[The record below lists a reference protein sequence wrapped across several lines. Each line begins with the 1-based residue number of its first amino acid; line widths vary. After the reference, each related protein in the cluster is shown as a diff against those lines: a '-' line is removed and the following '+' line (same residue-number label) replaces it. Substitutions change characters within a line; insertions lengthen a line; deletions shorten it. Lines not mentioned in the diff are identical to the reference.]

1 MSRTISLSAM
11 VVKEAPLIQDLH
23 EVVGD
28 ITASKVKPE
37 DGIGTA
43 YPPTTGTVWETSS
56 PESTT
61 IPVVRPEAYRDG
73 DVHGRCV
80 KGPTNSSFC
89 FSREAGF
96 EY

>member
-37 DGIGTA
+37 DGMRDG
-43 YPPTTGTVWETSS
+43 VSFE
-56 PESTT
+56 
-61 IPVVRPEAYRDG
+61 DG
-73 DVHGRCV
+73 DVVGDTFTIVHHDSG
-80 KGPTNSSFC
+80 GS
-89 FSREAGF
+89 A
-96 EY
+96 